1 MQKSVQSDCGTEKI
15 IEERIGIVRI
25 LVASL
30 IEGMDET
37 VVKQHQCE
45 I

>member
-1 MQKSVQSDCGTEKI
+1 MQKSVQSDCGTEKAI
-15 IEERIGIVRI
+15 KERVGIVRI
-25 LVASL
+25 LVAGL
-30 IEGMDET
+30 IEGMDKI